1 MSYHPLTHQRGI
13 HEKQEKCCLETS
25 RGSQDARGGCIA
37 YKKDRPAKFVRQKS
51 VGRAGI
57 ERPGKEEKDQERRRR
72 SRKKEKATAGD
83 NKKKA
88 R

>member
-1 MSYHPLTHQRGI
+1 MLLRNLQ
-13 HEKQEKCCLETS
+13 KAQ
-25 RGSQDARGGCIA
+25 GCQGRLHSC
-37 YKKDRPAKFVRQKS
+37 KKDRPAKFVRQKS
-51 VGRAGI
+51 VGGAGI

-88 R
+88 T